1 MKKLDTQTNQQLESN
16 IKKLYWINAFGSLQF
31 HLVVF
36 TLFILA
42 KGFTMQ
48 QFFLIESAYMLVSLL
63 TEIPTGVLAD
73 RTSRKLS
80 LLFGAII
87 MIPITFFVIVSNNF
101 WVVLIAMGI
110 GGLGASFV
118 SGTDSAFLYDDLKLL
133 KREKDFKKIRGKMK
147 WFGAW
152 AGSIAGIV
160 GGVLAMYSLSYPW
173 WAWFFVGFP
182 VLFITMTL
190 KEPPISRTS
199 VLTESQQFHLK
210 ESLKHSFG
218 REAGFF
224 VLYSALIWLF
234 FSMSFW
240 LWQPYLN

>member
-87 MIPITFFVIVSNNF
+87 MIPITFFVIVSNK
-101 WVVLIAMGI
+101 VIGIIIIA
-110 GGLGASFV
+110 
-118 SGTDSAFLYDDLKLL
+118 
-133 KREKDFKKIRGKMK
+133 
-147 WFGAW
+147 
-152 AGSIAGIV
+152 
-160 GGVLAMYSLSYPW
+160 P
-173 WAWFFVGFP
+173 
-182 VLFITMTL
+182 
-190 KEPPISRTS
+190 
-199 VLTESQQFHLK
+199 
-210 ESLKHSFG
+210 
-218 REAGFF
+218 
-224 VLYSALIWLF
+224 
-234 FSMSFW
+234 
-240 LWQPYLN
+240 N